1 MRERGGKKREMC
13 RREIRWEE
21 RGKNEKERK
30 QYTELDDKL
39 FHMLHT
45 QQGQLCEVYN
55 QGQRMKVEHTS

>member
-1 MRERGGKKREMC
+1 MRERGGKKREMR

-21 RGKNEKERK
+21 RGKNEKEHI
-30 QYTELDDKL
+30 ELDDKL